1 MAPFGENF
9 RGNQELITCPLC
21 DKDKDNQAHSFNCQA
36 IKDKMEIKC
45 DISDVYSD
53 TITLDT
59 AETVTE
65 ILEVRKNII
74 ESMKKNQ
81 DLMDGN

>member
-1 MAPFGENF
+1 MIQSEPRVVCEVIGEANERTENDF
-9 RGNQELITCPLC
+9 PGSIEPTPTLV
-21 DKDKDNQAHSFNCQA
+21 D
-36 IKDKMEIKC
+36 

-65 ILEVRKNII
+65 ILRIRKNII

>member
-1 MAPFGENF
+1 M
-9 RGNQELITCPLC
+9 EL
-21 DKDKDNQAHSFNCQA
+21 
-36 IKDKMEIKC
+36 KC

-53 TITLDT
+53 AITLDI